1 MGVGDRIK
9 TIICER
15 KTINNMRISKKDYG
29 TAAKIVAAKAIEM
42 HKKGANWRRGNQF
55 LTCVDIGK
63 IADKLFSFLNQNQ
76 SFHIRGI
83 KSRR

>member
-1 MGVGDRIK
+1 
-9 TIICER
+9 
-15 KTINNMRISKKDYG
+15 MRISKKDYG

-63 IADKLFSFLNQNQ
+63 IADKLLQLSEPESKFSYPWDKKPQMKKIVSLKNQAPL
-76 SFHIRGI
+76 RG
-83 KSRR
+83 